1 MTYAPQNGCSRDDIN
16 VRGHWKQWKLQDNM
30 YLDTAIP
37 YPDAKVAVSLCVGG
51 AIKYELLQDSQIDDC
66 WV

>member
-1 MTYAPQNGCSRDDIN
+1 
-16 VRGHWKQWKLQDNM
+16 M